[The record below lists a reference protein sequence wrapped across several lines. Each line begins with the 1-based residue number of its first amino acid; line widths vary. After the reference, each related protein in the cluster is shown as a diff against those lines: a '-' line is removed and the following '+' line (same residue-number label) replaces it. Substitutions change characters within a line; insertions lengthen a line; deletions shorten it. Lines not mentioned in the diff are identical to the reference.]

1 MQRVHDL
8 PEPVRAVLRHVAYFI
23 CGMLFASASNL
34 SAVSPFGVGFC
45 AADRNKYIL
54 SAGLGA
60 AAGYILTQD
69 SISSLRL
76 IAASVC
82 AGVLARVMREF
93 EKVRNGR
100 LLPSC
105 IAFLSC
111 FLSGMAVLFAN
122 GLTGETFLLYLGE
135 GVTAFAAAYFFSTA
149 QYVLENGKPVRG
161 VTLEEASA
169 VLGSGFLIMCS
180 LSGLTVLE
188 VSPARMIMVFGL
200 LFFAAIYK
208 EAGGAVGRNA
218 CVFTYCD
225 KLRYGSR
232 FGFVCRRRP
241 SCGRIFAP
249 RQKSCTACVFRVV
262 SHRIYVFGRRHAK
275 SIFDYRGRF
284 AVRGVYVFAEQPVYK
299 GGGPSFAEGL
309 GGERVGGKR

>member
-1 MQRVHDL
+1 MRY
-8 PEPVRAVLRHVAYFI
+8 AVCFGEQFVGGIA
-23 CGMLFASASNL
+23 
-34 SAVSPFGVGFC
+34 FGVAFC
-45 AADRNKYIL
+45 AAAENKYIL

-169 VLGSGFLIMCS
+169 VLGLRISYY
-180 LSGLTVLE
+180 VL
-188 VSPARMIMVFGL
+188 
-200 LFFAAIYK
+200 
-208 EAGGAVGRNA
+208 AVG
-218 CVFTYCD
+218 
-225 KLRYGSR
+225 S
-232 FGFVCRRRP
+232 
-241 SCGRIFAP
+241 
-249 RQKSCTACVFRVV
+249 
-262 SHRIYVFGRRHAK
+262 
-275 SIFDYRGRF
+275 YR
-284 AVRGVYVFAEQPVYK
+284 A
-299 GGGPSFAEGL
+299 
-309 GGERVGGKR
+309 